1 MSVNSLYFCIDELLG
16 KPTGASSI
24 GQDFC
29 ISLVCREFES
39 FHLRVGVLSLGL
51 FLTLMGACSWFG
63 FIVVE
68 LLDLVISWTLIQLMK
83 VSRNLYFVIH
93 T

>member
-1 MSVNSLYFCIDELLG
+1 MFVKSLYFCIDELLS
-16 KPTGASSI
+16 KPTGANSI

-29 ISLVCREFES
+29 ISLVGQEFKS
-39 FHLRVGVLSLGL
+39 FYLCVGVLSLGL
-51 FLTLMGACSWFG
+51 FLTLTGACSWFG

-68 LLDLVISWTLIQLMK
+68 LLGLVISWILIQLMK
-83 VSRNLYFVIH
+83 VFRNLYFVIH